1 MDERVYSVQWK
12 PRAETSQSAERNSV
26 SDRNRFIVYT
36 IVSFYTADGRINEMV
51 FYESH
56 SVEELIAV
64 KRERNFQVLDFSP
77 KAELMFSLETPAK
90 GAPKHSLQIVRAFAQ
105 DIDLRDVSES

>member
-1 MDERVYSVQWK
+1 MINQMTITIPQKCIRMDERVYSVQWK
-12 PRAETSQSAERNSV
+12 PRAERNSV

-36 IVSFYTADGRINEMV
+36 ADGRINEMV
-51 FYESH
+51 FY
-56 SVEELIAV
+56 
-64 KRERNFQVLDFSP
+64 ERNFQVLDFSP